1 MQFSFCLACCYGK
14 IHKFP
19 FSSSETVYNQ
29 PLQLIQSDL
38 WGPSPVQSSNGY
50 HYYIHFVDAY
60 SRFAWIYLLKHKLDA
75 FQAFLNFKAQVELQ
89 LGFKIKAI
97 QTDWGGE
104 YQAFTNFLTSN
115 GIVHRYSYPY
125 THEQNGLSERRHR
138 TIVEHGLT
146 LSAYASMPLKYWDE
160 AFRTSVYLN
169 NRLPTSVL
177 HHKTPLETLFNISL
191 DYSLKIFGCSCST
204 TNLNFDL
211 LSVLFWVIV
220 PIIRDINALTLMA
233 KLSFLEMSSLMNPH
247 FLLLTKLIYPHP
259 LVLLPLLI
267 LLLLHC

>member
-1 MQFSFCLACCYGK
+1 MLFTLSSFLIFVLSRIKLPRKFSWQGELRMDSMYLMTSHFCLHQSSLTVLSSLASCEPSISSSSQTKVSRSFQCNLQSHIAPLEFTVPLNTLDLWHCRLGHPSLKIVKFILCNCNIFVPNKMQFSFSLACCYGK

-19 FSSSETVYNQ
+19 LSSSETVYNQ

-60 SRFAWIYLLKHKLDA
+60 PRFAWIYLLKHKLDA

-125 THEQNGLSERRHR
+125 THEQNGLSERRQ
-138 TIVEHGLT
+138 
-146 LSAYASMPLKYWDE
+146 
-160 AFRTSVYLN
+160 N
-169 NRLPTSVL
+169 
-177 HHKTPLETLFNISL
+177 
-191 DYSLKIFGCSCST
+191 
-204 TNLNFDL
+204 
-211 LSVLFWVIV
+211 
-220 PIIRDINALTLMA
+220 
-233 KLSFLEMSSLMNPH
+233 
-247 FLLLTKLIYPHP
+247 
-259 LVLLPLLI
+259 
-267 LLLLHC
+267 HC